1 MRVKF
6 SIALLFFGIFT
17 SIQSQ
22 ENLSKEEALAIALE
36 QNFGILISRNTTEI
50 EKNNSSLLNS
60 GYLPSVALS
69 SGGNY
74 TGSDAEIAFPE
85 QVDDQ
90 GNPIPNRVFEDQET
104 QRFNAGINVNY
115 TLFDGLGRKYTY
127 KRLKEQYALS
137 ELQLRETIEFT
148 ILQLFEVYFNIAQL
162 TESNAILQDN
172 LAVSQKRQKRAEYAF
187 IHGQGN
193 KLAVLNAQVDV
204 TNDSINLIQTK
215 QQLDNAKRD
224 LNLLLNQPMEQAY
237 SVDLSVNFVP
247 EIQIESWLET
257 AAENNVALLK
267 QERNYQINAYD
278 IKIRQSGYLPTL
290 GLVGSYGWNL
300 NKSPASAFFPGTNN
314 TTYSVGIGA
323 SLSWNLFDSG
333 RTLTQVKNA
342 KIALENQKIQEEETL
357 LTFERNLRNAQQ
369 NYQNAVN
376 IYTIQN
382 KQVETGKYN
391 FDRSQAQYKLG
402 SITAIEFRQA
412 QINLRNA
419 QVQRAAAKYQAKL
432 AELNLIQLSGQLLNV
447 EL

>member
-22 ENLSKEEALAIALE
+22 ENLTKEEALAIALE

-74 TGSDAEIAFPE
+74 TGSDAEIAFPG

-172 LAVSQKRQKRAEYAF
+172 LAVSQERQKRAEYAF
-187 IHGQGN
+187 MHGQGN

-224 LNLLLNQPMEQAY
+224 LNLLLNQPMEQAF

-247 EIQIESWLET
+247 KIQIESWLET
-257 AAENNVALLK
+257 ASENNVVLLK

>member
-172 LAVSQKRQKRAEYAF
+172 LAVSQERQKRAEYAF

-257 AAENNVALLK
+257 AAENNVVLLK

-278 IKIRQSGYLPTL
+278 IKIRQSGYLPAL

>member
-1 MRVKF
+1 
-6 SIALLFFGIFT
+6 
-17 SIQSQ
+17 
-22 ENLSKEEALAIALE
+22 
-36 QNFGILISRNTTEI
+36 
-50 EKNNSSLLNS
+50 
-60 GYLPSVALS
+60 
-69 SGGNY
+69 
-74 TGSDAEIAFPE
+74 
-85 QVDDQ
+85 
-90 GNPIPNRVFEDQET
+90 
-104 QRFNAGINVNY
+104 
-115 TLFDGLGRKYTY
+115 
-127 KRLKEQYALS
+127 
-137 ELQLRETIEFT
+137 
-148 ILQLFEVYFNIAQL
+148 
-162 TESNAILQDN
+162 
-172 LAVSQKRQKRAEYAF
+172 
-187 IHGQGN
+187 
-193 KLAVLNAQVDV
+193 
-204 TNDSINLIQTK
+204 
-215 QQLDNAKRD
+215 
-224 LNLLLNQPMEQAY
+224 MEQAY
-237 SVDLSVNFVP
+237 SVDLSVKFVP

>member
-172 LAVSQKRQKRAEYAF
+172 LAVSQERQKRAEYAF

-257 AAENNVALLK
+257 AAENNVVLLK

-419 QVQRAAAKYQAKL
+419 QVQRAVTKYQAKL

>member
-6 SIALLFFGIFT
+6 SVALLFFGIFT

-22 ENLSKEEALAIALE
+22 ENLTKEEALAIALE

-74 TGSDAEIAFPE
+74 TGSDAEIAFPGL
-85 QVDDQ
+85 VDDQ

-172 LAVSQKRQKRAEYAF
+172 LAVSQERQKRAEYAF

-247 EIQIESWLET
+247 KIQIESWLET
-257 AAENNVALLK
+257 ASENNVVLLK

-369 NYQNAVN
+369 NYQNTVN

>member
-1 MRVKF
+1 M
-6 SIALLFFGIFT
+6 
-17 SIQSQ
+17 
-22 ENLSKEEALAIALE
+22 
-36 QNFGILISRNTTEI
+36 
-50 EKNNSSLLNS
+50 
-60 GYLPSVALS
+60 PSVALS

-172 LAVSQKRQKRAEYAF
+172 LAVSQERQKRAEYAF

>member
-1 MRVKF
+1 M
-6 SIALLFFGIFT
+6 
-17 SIQSQ
+17 
-22 ENLSKEEALAIALE
+22 
-36 QNFGILISRNTTEI
+36 
-50 EKNNSSLLNS
+50 
-60 GYLPSVALS
+60 
-69 SGGNY
+69 
-74 TGSDAEIAFPE
+74 
-85 QVDDQ
+85 
-90 GNPIPNRVFEDQET
+90 
-104 QRFNAGINVNY
+104 NY

-172 LAVSQKRQKRAEYAF
+172 LAVSQERQKRAEYAF

-247 EIQIESWLET
+247 KIQIESWLET
-257 AAENNVALLK
+257 AAENNVVLLK

>member
-1 MRVKF
+1 M
-6 SIALLFFGIFT
+6 
-17 SIQSQ
+17 
-22 ENLSKEEALAIALE
+22 
-36 QNFGILISRNTTEI
+36 
-50 EKNNSSLLNS
+50 
-60 GYLPSVALS
+60 PSVALS

-172 LAVSQKRQKRAEYAF
+172 LAVSQERQKRAEYAF

-257 AAENNVALLK
+257 AAENNVVLLK

>member
-22 ENLSKEEALAIALE
+22 ENLTKEEALAIALE

-172 LAVSQKRQKRAEYAF
+172 LAVSQERQKRAEYAF
-187 IHGQGN
+187 THGQGN

>member
-22 ENLSKEEALAIALE
+22 KNLTKEEALSIALE

-74 TGSDAEIAFPE
+74 TESDAEITFPG

-127 KRLKEQYALS
+127 KRLKELYALS

-172 LAVSQKRQKRAEYAF
+172 LAVSQERQKRAEYAF

-257 AAENNVALLK
+257 AAENNIALLK

-333 RTLTQVKNA
+333 RTLTQVKNV
-342 KIALENQKIQEEETL
+342 KIALENQKFQEEETL

-419 QVQRAAAKYQAKL
+419 KVQRAAAKYQAKL